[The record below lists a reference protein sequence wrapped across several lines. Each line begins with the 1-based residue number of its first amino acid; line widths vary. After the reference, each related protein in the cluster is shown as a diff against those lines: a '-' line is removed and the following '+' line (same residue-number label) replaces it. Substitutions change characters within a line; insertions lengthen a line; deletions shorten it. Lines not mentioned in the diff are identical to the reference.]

1 MNSLSLNFDWLTSG
15 NDSPEI
21 QQTMGMFGLRVVDIS
36 LTQNEDT
43 FSKTIRDTVLVSA
56 YPLAA
61 WIASSWW
68 RLIFEPLPPTNA
80 KPSVNWRM
88 AHELTAANQ
97 GFIWPRVIL
106 ASDTE
111 LMQIWSTPSKAVE
124 QQSVRYINGLEGS
137 CPINLHEFELKAEKF
152 IETVLSRLNAT
163 GVRDTPLANLWQ
175 ELQEERSDAYSSQYR
190 RCEAELGFDPDEC
203 PESLVEDT
211 LNLAKQ
217 IGSKTLSE
225 LAPACSKD
233 LSEAQPLSEILKQ
246 IQSSGLKGNPDISID
261 DSVNP
266 DTPQAPWQRGN
277 KVASLLRDAIDI
289 RENSVPD
296 DTLYDLLGLKKSEYE
311 AWTPTHRQR
320 QHISVAVPLKENRF
334 NFHPR
339 KKHPIAKRFEL
350 ARLIGDYLF
359 YGNRGESWLTSTDLR
374 TSRQKYQRAFAAE
387 FLCPLSSLQDY
398 LDNDYSESAIEDA
411 GDYFQVSS
419 QTVESILANNGLI
432 SSPQSVSDLEASLP
446 Y

>member
-1 MNSLSLNFDWLTSG
+1 VNSLSLNFDWLTSG

-21 QQTMGMFGLRVVDIS
+21 QQTMGMFGLRVGDKS

-68 RLIFEPLPPTNA
+68 RLLFEPLPPTNA
-80 KPSVNWRM
+80 KPSVDWRM
-88 AHELTAANQ
+88 AHELNAANQ

-111 LMQIWSTPSKAVE
+111 LMQIWSTPSKAVD

-137 CPINLHEFELKAEKF
+137 CPINLHEFERKAEKF
-152 IETVLSRLNAT
+152 IETVISRLNAT

-175 ELQEERSDAYSSQYR
+175 EVQEERSDRYASRYR
-190 RCEAELGFDPDEC
+190 RCEAELRFDPDEG

-211 LNLAKQ
+211 LNLAEQ

-225 LAPACSKD
+225 LAPACSQD
-233 LSEAQPLSEILKQ
+233 LSEAKPLSEILEL
-246 IQSSGLKGNPDISID
+246 IQESGLKGKPDFSLD
-261 DSVNP
+261 YSFNQE
-266 DTPQAPWQRGN
+266 TPQAPWQRGN
-277 KVASLLRDAIDI
+277 QVASRLRNAIDI
-289 RENSVPD
+289 REKPITD
-296 DTLYDLLGLKKSEYE
+296 DKLYDLLGLEKSEYE
-311 AWTPTHRQR
+311 DWTPPRR
-320 QHISVAVPLKENRF
+320 QHISVAVPSKENRF
-334 NFHPR
+334 NFHLR
-339 KKHPIAKRFEL
+339 KKHPIGKRFEL
-350 ARLIGDYLF
+350 TRLIGDYLF

-398 LDNDYSESAIEDA
+398 LDSDYSESAIEDA

-419 QTVESILANNGLI
+419 QTVASILANNGLI
-432 SSPQSVSDLEASLP
+432 ASPQSSSDLEASLP

>member
-1 MNSLSLNFDWLTSG
+1 MYGIN
-15 NDSPEI
+15 EI
-21 QQTMGMFGLRVVDIS
+21 QQTMGMFGLRVGDIS

-43 FSKTIRDTVLVSA
+43 FSKTIRDTVFVSA

-68 RLIFEPLPPTNA
+68 RLIFEPLPPTKA
-80 KPSVNWRM
+80 KPSVDWRM

-97 GFIWPRVIL
+97 GFIWPRLIL

-111 LMQIWSTPSKAVE
+111 LIQIWSTPSKAVD

-137 CPINLHEFELKAEKF
+137 CSINLHEFERTAQTF
-152 IETVLSRLNAT
+152 IETVISRLNAT
-163 GVRDTPLANLWQ
+163 GVHNTSLANLWQ
-175 ELQEERSDAYSSQYR
+175 EVQEERSDTYSSQYR

-203 PESLVEDT
+203 SESLVEDT
-211 LNLAKQ
+211 LNLAEQ
-217 IGSKTLSE
+217 IGIKTLSE

-233 LSEAQPLSEILKQ
+233 LSEAKPLSEILKQ
-246 IQSSGLKGNPDISID
+246 IQESGLTGNPDISID
-261 DSVNP
+261 DSVSP

-289 RENSVPD
+289 PENSIPD

-311 AWTPTHRQR
+311 AWTPPRR

-359 YGNRGESWLTSTDLR
+359 YDNRGESWLTSTDLR

-398 LDNDYSESAIEDA
+398 LDSDYSESAIEDA
-411 GDYFQVSS
+411 GDHFQVSS

-432 SSPQSVSDLEASLP
+432 YSPQSSSDLEASLP